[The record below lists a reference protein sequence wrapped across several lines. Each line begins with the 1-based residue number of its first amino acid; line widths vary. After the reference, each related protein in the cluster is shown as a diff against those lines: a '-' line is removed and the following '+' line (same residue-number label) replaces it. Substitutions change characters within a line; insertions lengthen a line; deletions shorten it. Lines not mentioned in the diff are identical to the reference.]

1 MMCSQLLNESPG
13 GRKIPLSIS
22 EIRRRN
28 PSFGTS
34 LLLSNSPMTPKVMN
48 GSFVAIF
55 ENGDGLKEF
64 LDRNGILRIAC
75 KDSPVLQRRLKGLLR
90 GIRQYSLDSHIDLMV
105 VERAAKLRTRNNSL
119 GDAIDEQSQLEDT
132 STEDVTLCDK
142 CGQKIT
148 KAENWIYVNTMGTGK
163 VGQERAIVQIT
174 DQFNNLNIFLSS
186 DFEKV
191 AEFILVKM

>member
-1 MMCSQLLNESPG
+1 MPSSLKGKYVIRFTVSSPRTTSDDIENDWAFIQMMCSQLLNESPS
-13 GRKIPLSIS
+13 GRKIPMSIS

-90 GIRQYSLDSHIDLMV
+90 GLRQYSLDSHIDLMV
-105 VERAAKLRTRNNSL
+105 VESSAKQRTRNNSL
-119 GDAIDEQSQLEDT
+119 GDVIDEQWQLEGN
-132 STEDVTLCDK
+132 STEDVTRCDK

-148 KAENWIYVNTMGTGK
+148 KAEN
-163 VGQERAIVQIT
+163 
-174 DQFNNLNIFLSS
+174 
-186 DFEKV
+186 
-191 AEFILVKM
+191 

>member
-13 GRKIPLSIS
+13 GRRHPMSIS

-90 GIRQYSLDSHIDLMV
+90 GLRQYSLDSHIDLMV
-105 VERAAKLRTRNNSL
+105 VERAAKMKTRNNSL
-119 GDAIDEQSQLEDT
+119 GDVIDEQWQLEGD
-132 STEDVTLCDK
+132 STEDVNRCEK
-142 CGQKIT
+142 CGQKII
-148 KAENWIYVNTMGTGK
+148 KDEN
-163 VGQERAIVQIT
+163 
-174 DQFNNLNIFLSS
+174 
-186 DFEKV
+186 
-191 AEFILVKM
+191 

>member
-1 MMCSQLLNESPG
+1 MTTLNDIENDWAFIQMMCSQLLNESPA
-13 GRKIPLSIS
+13 RKFPLSIS

-55 ENGDGLKEF
+55 EQGDGLKEF

-90 GIRQYSLDSHIDLMV
+90 GLRQYSLDSHIDLMV
-105 VERAAKLRTRNNSL
+105 VERSAKQRTARKNSL
-119 GDAIDEQSQLEDT
+119 GDSIEELSAVEEK
-132 STEDVTLCDK
+132 STEDVSRCDK
-142 CGQKIT
+142 CGQKIVE
-148 KAENWIYVNTMGTGK
+148 ADN
-163 VGQERAIVQIT
+163 
-174 DQFNNLNIFLSS
+174 
-186 DFEKV
+186 
-191 AEFILVKM
+191 

>member
-1 MMCSQLLNESPG
+1 MTRSNDVENDWAFIQMMCSQLLNESPG
-13 GRKIPLSIS
+13 GRRHPLSMS

-55 ENGDGLKEF
+55 ESGDGLKEF

-90 GIRQYSLDSHIDLMV
+90 GLRQYSLDSHIDLMV
-105 VERAAKLRTRNNSL
+105 IENSSKQRARKSSL
-119 GDAIDEQSQLEDT
+119 GGAIEEQASFEETSMEDIT
-132 STEDVTLCDK
+132 RCDK
-142 CGQKIT
+142 CGQKI
-148 KAENWIYVNTMGTGK
+148 VN
-163 VGQERAIVQIT
+163 VE
-174 DQFNNLNIFLSS
+174 
-186 DFEKV
+186 E
-191 AEFILVKM
+191 